1 MQIRFRYNYLK
12 SLYKKFKRE
21 LNKSSLFDQDIRFA
35 VKKEMTIVKLSLEN
49 SKKIKRKNIEFN
61 LHRKHKHDKRRGF
74 IFAEY
79 NQNRRNNANK
89 ELRAISH
96 SVRVFLQDKIAKQR
110 VEKK

>member
-49 SKKIKRKNIEFN
+49 SEKIKRKNIEFN
-61 LHRKHKHDKRRGF
+61 LHRKHIQDKPQGF
-74 IFAEY
+74 IFEEH

-96 SVRVFLQDKIAKQR
+96 SVRVFLQDRIAKER

>member
-49 SKKIKRKNIEFN
+49 SKKIKRKKKQENQRKKIE
-61 LHRKHKHDKRRGF
+61 D
-74 IFAEY
+74 A
-79 NQNRRNNANK
+79 Q
-89 ELRAISH
+89 
-96 SVRVFLQDKIAKQR
+96 AKYL
-110 VEKK
+110 KKKYGIW